1 MRVTLVTFLI
11 ASLAPLA
18 HAQDVTGDWAG
29 KYICAQGVTAL
40 TLTIS
45 KANTPGDVT
54 AVFRFG
60 PLPENLDVP
69 KGEYQMRGRY
79 DPVARRITL
88 SGDHWISQPNGYV
101 MVGLDGV
108 MSSTG
113 QKIAGHVPD
122 LFTCTDFEVWRPVQ
136 LVG

>member
-1 MRVTLVTFLI
+1 MRVGFIAFLV
-11 ASLAPLA
+11 ASLAPFA

-29 KYICAQGVTAL
+29 KYVCAQGVTTL

-45 KANTPGDVT
+45 KAKATGDVT

-60 PLPENLDVP
+60 PLPENPDVP
-69 KGEYQMRGRY
+69 NGEYRMQGKY

-88 SGDHWISQPNGYV
+88 SGDHWINQPNGYV

-122 LFTCTDFEVWRPVQ
+122 LFSCTDFEVWRPTP